1 MSGAVSSDRLREAG
15 TAAILAE
22 LAPLSLLSAEVRSRL
37 TERARLEDVPPGQSL
52 FDAGQPAH
60 TLCAVIEGTLDVEV
74 PSRGPAPAII
84 VTLGPG
90 DFFGFECLLP
100 SPSWRASRAR
110 AITNARILSL
120 DGDDV
125 NAALLLAEP
134 PARADLAKEGTVSRR
149 LFDALN
155 DDQAAMSAGS
165 AGAPNR
171 RTAIQHS
178 VNKLGN
184 ALTSPRLYL
193 ALIGFAIFFGLWQLS
208 VDTLRLP
215 RFKELPT
222 LVAVV
227 REWFSTNPDY
237 GLSIFVGEYY
247 NHILI
252 SLERVGLAF
261 FLATM
266 LGVPLGLSLGWSK
279 KFREYIFP
287 LFEILRPVPILA
299 WVPLAIVMLPSD
311 ESAVIFLTFIAAFF
325 ATTLNTMLGVQ
336 SIDTSYIR
344 AAYCLGAS
352 HKQVFRHVVV
362 PGALPFI
369 FTGLQIAVGIAW
381 FSLVAA
387 EMVSGQFGLGY
398 VINTAYT
405 KIQYPVIVIGMV
417 TLGFVGYTTSALVRY
432 VGRRLMAWRERE
444 LALSGVH

>member
-1 MSGAVSSDRLREAG
+1 M
-15 TAAILAE
+15 LAE
-22 LAPLSLLSAEVRSRL
+22 LAPFNSLSPEVRLRL
-37 TERARLEDVPPGQSL
+37 AERARLDDFLPGQSIL
-52 FDAGQPAH
+52 DVGQSAH
-60 TLCAVIEGTLDVEV
+60 TLCAVVEGTIDAEV
-74 PSRGPAPAII
+74 PSKGPIPAIVVI
-84 VTLGPG
+84 LGPG
-90 DFFGFECLLP
+90 DFFGFECFLP
-100 SPSWRASRAR
+100 HPSQRTSRAR
-110 AITNARILSL
+110 AMTNARILSL
-120 DGDDV
+120 DGGDA
-125 NAALLLAEP
+125 NAALMLAAP
-134 PARADLAKEGTVSRR
+134 QTRAALAKEGTVSRR
-149 LFDALN
+149 LLDALDN
-155 DDQAAMSAGS
+155 AQSAMSAS
-165 AGAPNR
+165 DAGVPKR
-171 RTAIQHS
+171 RTASQNPM
-178 VNKLGN
+178 NKLGN

-193 ALIGFAIFFGLWQLS
+193 ALIGFAIFFSLWQLS
-208 VDTLRLP
+208 VDTMRLP

-222 LVAVV
+222 LVSVV
-227 REWFSTNPDY
+227 KEWFSTNPDY

-247 NHILI
+247 RHILI

-261 FLATM
+261 FLATG

-279 KFREYIFP
+279 RFREYVFP

-299 WVPLAIVMLPSD
+299 WVPLAIIMLPSD

-344 AAYCLGAS
+344 AAYCLGAT
-352 HKQVFRHVVV
+352 HAQVFRHVVV

-417 TLGFVGYTTSALVRY
+417 TLGFVGYSSSALVRY

-444 LALSGVH
+444 LALNRVC